1 MLINVDKENIARI
14 GDGRDMSEGMAI
26 SALSSIIDDKIPSGI
41 MLVYKNKSESC
52 DFLEIYIN

>member
-1 MLINVDKENIARI
+1 MINVDKENIARI

>member
-1 MLINVDKENIARI
+1 MVINVDKENIARI

-52 DFLEIYIN
+52 DFLEI

>member
-1 MLINVDKENIARI
+1 MINVDKENIARI

-26 SALSSIIDDKIPSGI
+26 SALSSIIDGKIPSGI